1 MILLRNSKKII
12 ITIILILIIFNLA
25 GCGNKNKNEKLQK
38 KVATELEYVNVKIID
53 LLNALNNLSFENYT
67 ISTEKVKL
75 DDNTDKKENEQGS
88 DSKSKMGEEGSG
100 SQAQGE
106 TQSNSQTQENGSQD
120 LINTTEMITDATL
133 MKDKNNINWDLI
145 KPEIELLNE
154 SWNVIVLDLYTL
166 NVKNDVILDFSNK
179 LNKCI
184 VAIKNEDK
192 AQSLKTLA
200 NLYSSIPVFLKE
212 IKDDENTQKI
222 RQTQS
227 YVINAYSLAEDMGNT
242 EIRNNITKAI
252 ETYSE
257 IMSDVNYTK
266 DHSYK
271 VNKIYVLLN
280 ELLNS
285 LDEKDSDVFYIKY
298 KVFMEAVNN
307 W

>member
-1 MILLRNSKKII
+1 MRNSKKII
-12 ITIILILIIFNLA
+12 ITIILILIILNLA

-106 TQSNSQTQENGSQD
+106 KQSNSQTQENGSQD

>member
-1 MILLRNSKKII
+1 MLRNSKKII
-12 ITIILILIIFNLA
+12 ITIILILIILNLA

-75 DDNTDKKENEQGS
+75 DYNTDKKENEQGS

>member
-1 MILLRNSKKII
+1 MLRNSKKII
-12 ITIILILIIFNLA
+12 ITIILILIILNLA

-227 YVINAYSLAEDMGNT
+227 YVINAYSLVEDMGNT

>member
-1 MILLRNSKKII
+1 MLRNSKKII
-12 ITIILILIIFNLA
+12 ITIILILIILNLA

-285 LDEKDSDVFYIKY
+285 LDEKDSAVFYIKD

>member
-1 MILLRNSKKII
+1 
-12 ITIILILIIFNLA
+12 
-25 GCGNKNKNEKLQK
+25 
-38 KVATELEYVNVKIID
+38 
-53 LLNALNNLSFENYT
+53 
-67 ISTEKVKL
+67 
-75 DDNTDKKENEQGS
+75 
-88 DSKSKMGEEGSG
+88 
-100 SQAQGE
+100 
-106 TQSNSQTQENGSQD
+106 
-120 LINTTEMITDATL
+120 MITDATL

-200 NLYSSIPVFLKE
+200 NLYSSIPIFLKE

-298 KVFMEAVNN
+298 KVFMEAVNS

>member
-1 MILLRNSKKII
+1 MRNSKKII
-12 ITIILILIIFNLA
+12 ITIILILIILNLA

>member
-1 MILLRNSKKII
+1 MLRNSKKII
-12 ITIILILIIFNLA
+12 ITIILILIILNLA